1 MDRNKFYNLL
11 DTPGRISLIAR
22 ESVTSTNLLIKELGA
37 QGAPEG
43 TLMVASEQTQGRG
56 RLGRSFESPRGT
68 GLYFTL
74 LLRPDMSLAQSTR
87 ITVFAAVAVAEAVEE
102 VTGLVPD
109 IKWVNDLYYNDRKIC
124 GILAESA
131 LAPGSDRLAYT
142 ALGIG
147 INLEAPEGGFTGSA
161 AGVAGALYPYGG
173 APEGLAE
180 RLLAAAANRLLRYYD
195 ETVTAARTGSFSD
208 GNALSYMARYR
219 ASDYLFGRDIHILAD
234 ITRPET
240 AIPARADAIDAEGRL
255 LVTYPNGTRE
265 AICCGDVTVRLSASD
280 HGVQRETERNEP

>member
-1 MDRNKFYNLL
+1 MDRTKFYNLL
-11 DTPGRISLIAR
+11 EAPGRISLIAR
-22 ESVTSTNLLIKELGA
+22 DSVTSTNLLVKELGA

-87 ITVFAAVAVAEAVEE
+87 ITVFAAVAAAEAVEE

-147 INLEAPEGGFTGSA
+147 INLEAPKGGFTGSA
-161 AGVAGALYPYGG
+161 AGVAGALYPHGG
-173 APEGLAE
+173 APKELAE

-208 GNALSYMARYR
+208 ENALSYMARYR
-219 ASDYLFGRDIHILAD
+219 ASDYLFGRDIRILAD

-240 AIPARADAIDAEGRL
+240 AVPARADAIDAEGRL
-255 LVTYPNGTRE
+255 LVTYPDGTRE
-265 AICCGDVTVRLSASD
+265 ALCCGDVTVRLDAPD

>member
-11 DTPGRISLIAR
+11 DAPGRISLIAR
-22 ESVTSTNLLIKELGA
+22 DSVTSTNLLVKELGA

-147 INLEAPEGGFTGSA
+147 INLEAPKGGFTGSA
-161 AGVAGALYPYGG
+161 AGVAGALYPHGG
-173 APEGLAE
+173 APKELAE

-208 GNALSYMARYR
+208 ENALSYMARYR
-219 ASDYLFGRDIHILAD
+219 ASDYLFGRDIRILAD

-240 AIPARADAIDAEGRL
+240 AVPARADAIDAEGRL
-255 LVTYPNGTRE
+255 LVTYPDGTRE
-265 AICCGDVTVRLSASD
+265 AICCGDVTVRLDAPD